1 MYEEIF
7 PEDVEALIMKEKPI
21 NIIDVREPFEF
32 KEEHIAGAVNIPL
45 NELPSCCKAI
55 DPSKTYIV
63 VCHAGVRSV
72 AASEF
77 MAEHGYTVKNMS
89 GGMMEWTGGVERDP
103 N

>member
-1 MYEEIF
+1 M
-7 PEDVEALIMKEKPI
+7 I

-45 NELPSCCKAI
+45 NDLPSCFKAI
-55 DPSKTYIV
+55 DRSKTYIV

-77 MAEHGYTVKNMS
+77 MAEHGYRVKNMN
-89 GGMMEWTGGVERDP
+89 GGMIEWTGEVERGLK
-103 N
+103 